1 MSTCMIVRVYE
12 RTGAC
17 THVFGCAH
25 AHVML
30 MSSSLPTLPKVG
42 THGMF
47 HDREYVSDAGKLEW
61 RPFHHTLEDL
71 YGAVAQYYDLSVVS
85 FR

>member
-1 MSTCMIVRVYE
+1 
-12 RTGAC
+12 
-17 THVFGCAH
+17 
-25 AHVML
+25 ML